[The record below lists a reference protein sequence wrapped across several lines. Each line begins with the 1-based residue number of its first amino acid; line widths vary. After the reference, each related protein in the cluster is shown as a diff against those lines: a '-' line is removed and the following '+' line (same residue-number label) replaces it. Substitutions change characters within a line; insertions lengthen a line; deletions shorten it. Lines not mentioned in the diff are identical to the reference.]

1 MPSHL
6 GCQLIQRY
14 NVSSLRIITEGTQ
27 IDFQLRG
34 WMPRSN
40 KFNLNALAF
49 PWAFPTILIE
59 RHLTEAGPQF

>member
-14 NVSSLRIITEGTQ
+14 KVSSLRIIIEGTQ
-27 IDFQLRG
+27 IDFQFKG
-34 WMPRSN
+34 CMPRSN
-40 KFNLNALAF
+40 TFNLNALPF

-59 RHLTEAGPQF
+59 RHLREGGPQF